1 MNNYSNGRVDILGP
15 IGTQFNFADKIP
27 VKQCAGYRDPLNGT
41 WTCSLL
47 STMFFSGENMNI
59 LQNTI
64 KKGVYDK
71 SNKQFVIGNQNCDE
85 LKIIMRSIYLQHC
98 NNLPVDIK
106 FQVEQLNNLVT
117 NYAITQVYKEAIGY
131 MKYKYDASTLVIPI
145 STGVNTSN
153 KGKTLEL
160 RPFF

>member
-1 MNNYSNGRVDILGP
+1 MNNNSNGRVDILGP

-41 WTCSLL
+41 WTGSLL
-47 STMFFSGENMNI
+47 STMFFSEENMNI
-59 LQNTI
+59 LQNAI
-64 KKGVYDK
+64 KKGVYDR

-98 NNLPVDIK
+98 NNLPVNIK
-106 FQVEQLNNLVT
+106 FQVEKLNNLVT
-117 NYAITQVYKEAIGY
+117 NYAIDQVYKEAIGY
-131 MKYKYDASTLVIPI
+131 MKYKYDASTLVVPI

>member
-27 VKQCAGYRDPLNGT
+27 VAQCAGYRDPLNGT
-41 WTCSLL
+41 WTGSLL
-47 STMFFSGENMNI
+47 STLFFSRENMAI
-59 LQNTI
+59 LQNSI
-64 KKGVYDK
+64 IKGVYMR
-71 SNKQFVIGNQNCDE
+71 SNSQFVIGNQNCDE

-106 FQVEQLNNLVT
+106 FQIEQLNNLVT
-117 NYAITQVYKEAIGY
+117 KYAIDQVYKEAIGY

-153 KGKTLEL
+153 KGNTLEL

>member
-1 MNNYSNGRVDILGP
+1 MSNYSNGRVDILGP

-27 VKQCAGYRDPLNGT
+27 VAQCAGYRDPLIGT
-41 WTCSLL
+41 WTGSLL
-47 STMFFSGENMNI
+47 STLFFSSENMAI
-59 LQNTI
+59 LQNSI
-64 KKGVYDK
+64 IKGVYIR
-71 SNKQFVIGNQNCDE
+71 SNSQFVIGNQNCDE

-117 NYAITQVYKEAIGY
+117 KYAIDQVYKEAIGY

-153 KGKTLEL
+153 KGNTLEL

>member
-1 MNNYSNGRVDILGP
+1 MNNHSNGRVDILGP

-41 WTCSLL
+41 WTGSLL
-47 STMFFSGENMNI
+47 STMFFSAENENI
-59 LQNTI
+59 IQNAI
-64 KKGVYDK
+64 IKGVYAR
-71 SNKQFVIGNQNCDE
+71 SNNQFVIGNQNCDE
-85 LKIIMRSIYLQHC
+85 LKIIMRSVYLQHC

-106 FQVEQLNNLVT
+106 FQIQQLNTLVT
-117 NYAITQVYKEAIGY
+117 DYAIDQVYKEAIGY
-131 MKYKYDASTLVIPI
+131 MKYKYDASTIVVPMN
-145 STGVNTSN
+145 TGYNTSN

>member
-27 VKQCAGYRDPLNGT
+27 IKQCAGYRDPLNGT
-41 WTCSLL
+41 WTGSLL

-64 KKGVYDK
+64 KKGVYDR

-106 FQVEQLNNLVT
+106 FQVQQLNNLVT
-117 NYAITQVYKEAIGY
+117 NYAINQVYKEAIGY
-131 MKYKYDASTLVIPI
+131 MKYKYDASTLVVPI
-145 STGVNTSN
+145 STGVNTSS